1 MKQPRFY
8 QTEAKEAVM
17 QYKEIPIEEIKEF
30 ISYDELTGEMKW
42 IKSGRGI
49 TKGSPVAKAKLRN
62 GYMKVNFKMKSYL
75 AHRVAYSFIHGPIP
89 DGMEIDHIN
98 GIKDDNRI
106 SNLRLA
112 TRMQN
117 SMNVAINHR
126 NTSGVKGVAWD
137 AGRSRWIASVSANG
151 ETFNIGRFKSIH
163 AAERAVINARNKTNG
178 EFSNH
183 GEFKK

>member
-1 MKQPRFY
+1 
-8 QTEAKEAVM
+8 
-17 QYKEIPIEEIKEF
+17 
-30 ISYDELTGEMKW
+30 
-42 IKSGRGI
+42 
-49 TKGSPVAKAKLRN
+49 
-62 GYMKVNFKMKSYL
+62 
-75 AHRVAYSFIHGPIP
+75 
-89 DGMEIDHIN
+89 MEIDHIN

-126 NTSGVKGVAWD
+126 NTSGVMGVAWD

-151 ETFNIGRFKSIH
+151 ETFNIGRLKSIH

-183 GEFKK
+183 GESKMKSPRPYQQEAITSTIEEIKKYAKQGKSAHPDY